1 MVLTAMKNQI
11 TGGYFRWRVILF
23 VILALIISPQS
34 VFAKDLD
41 LLIRYLIPVFL
52 SQNFALICRA
62 NNPYF
67 LSDLPNGTTLVD
79 DFSNEMKREITD
91 RLSADDLQL
100 VVITAANNAR
110 ATARN
115 ALIKISP
122 EYPKLAAVPTERWC
136 NDDARSFILR
146 VIKTDQAE
154 HEHFLKIIE
163 AAKR

>member
-1 MVLTAMKNQI
+1 MQVKSRSAC
-11 TGGYFRWRVILF
+11 YFRFSRDALVRALVFGLF
-23 VILALIISPQS
+23 FTPQPIW
-34 VFAKDLD
+34 AKDLD

-52 SQNFALICRA
+52 SQNFASICRA

-67 LSDLPNGTTLVD
+67 LSELPNGTASLD
-79 DFSNEMKREITD
+79 ELSNEMKREITD
-91 RLSADDLQL
+91 GLSADDAQL

-110 ATARN
+110 TTARN
-115 ALIKISP
+115 ALSKIAP
-122 EYPKLAAVPTERWC
+122 EYPKLAAVPTEHWC

-154 HEHFLKIIE
+154 HERFLKIIE